1 MDHLKPRND
10 DETCHDHDGLHHGL
24 RGIDLD
30 GRSRLALMAAAKHV
44 EAKQPIFYQ
53 GDAADTLYEVLSG
66 AVKLYKLLP
75 DGRRLVTGFFFAG
88 DIIGLSLR
96 EAYAYTAEAITDAS
110 LRPISRSRLERVM
123 HDNPGMAKR
132 LLECASDELEQAH
145 EQMVLLGRKT
155 PVEKVCSFLLAIAR
169 RQSGGQNGDRGGDRG
184 DSRTAGVRLPMPRAD
199 IADYL
204 GLTVETVCRVLSRLK
219 REGLI
224 TVSHA
229 RDIGLVDVDG
239 LAAYADGD
247 EPLTAAPVER
257 IALAG

>member
-1 MDHLKPRND
+1 MHRMDHLKPRND

-96 EAYAYTAEAITDAS
+96 QTYAYTAEAITDAG

-169 RQSGGQNGDRGGDRG
+169 RQSGGHDIEDRE
-184 DSRTAGVRLPMPRAD
+184 TAGVRLPMPRAD

-229 RDIGLVDVDG
+229 RDIGLVDMDG

-257 IALAG
+257 MALAG